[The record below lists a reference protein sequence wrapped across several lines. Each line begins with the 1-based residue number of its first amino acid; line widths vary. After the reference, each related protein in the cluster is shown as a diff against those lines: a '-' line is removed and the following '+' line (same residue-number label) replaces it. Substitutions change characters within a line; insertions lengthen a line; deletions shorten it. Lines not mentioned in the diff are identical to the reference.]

1 MTRAYCRS
9 ILGKRRRIVKKAAEK
24 NKGLKGESLAVN
36 KSRRRE
42 RGKWERPDAKMSPLA
57 TFGVLYGMGVNGSD

>member
-1 MTRAYCRS
+1 MT
-9 ILGKRRRIVKKAAEK
+9 AEK
-24 NKGLKGESLAVN
+24 DGLKRESLAVN